1 MTRQLMTPLTRR
13 SVLGLLGA
21 APLAAGGAI
30 ALSKVANTQA
40 AHVETHPG
48 QAPAALL
55 PGGAYDKFVRGLAE
69 QDLFSGT
76 VLLAYHGK
84 PVLIRSYQMS
94 DKARGIP
101 NQASTIFALASLT
114 KFFTAFAVTQL
125 AAQGKLRF
133 DATLGSYLDG
143 FQAAV
148 ANTVTVHNLLTHT
161 AGIQDFS
168 RLANW
173 RQVFQG
179 FTTISE
185 AFDGTLALLQPLQ
198 PAFTA
203 GTQYSYSNS
212 NYFLLG
218 AIVAQVSGQPFW
230 EYMPRHIFS
239 PAGMTD
245 TGFFTG
251 QQWETDPRIARNY
264 GPQQADGSRQDITP
278 RAAGGPNGWDGAGG
292 AFSSALDLLCF
303 ANALRGGKLLPPA
316 WAEVMTGGKY
326 PINPTQQNPD
336 QASSQST
343 QIGYGIEE
351 RLTGGQRGYG
361 HTGGLL
367 VGVPGNTRPGGGST
381 SLTIYP
387 DLNVVAVVL
396 SNYFLYPGIG
406 TFLTEQ
412 DRIITQSAS

>member
-1 MTRQLMTPLTRR
+1 MTRQQLTPLTRR
-13 SVLGLLGA
+13 SMLGLLGA
-21 APLAAGGAI
+21 APLAAGGAVALTRI
-30 ALSKVANTQA
+30 ADTQP
-40 AHVETHPG
+40 AHAGTHPG
-48 QAPAALL
+48 QTPAALL
-55 PGGAYDKFVRGLAE
+55 PGGAYDRFVRGLAD

-101 NQASTIFALASLT
+101 NQVSTIFALASLT
-114 KFFTAFAVTQL
+114 KFFTALAVTQL
-125 AAQGKLRF
+125 AAQGMVRF
-133 DATLGSYLDG
+133 DATLGSYLNG
-143 FQAAV
+143 FPAAI

-161 AGIQDFS
+161 AGVQDFS
-168 RLANW
+168 GLPAW
-173 RQVFQG
+173 RQLFQG
-179 FTTISE
+179 FTTVTE
-185 AFDGTLALLQPLQ
+185 AFDGTLELLQSLP

-203 GTQYSYSNS
+203 GTQYAYSNS

-218 AIVAQVSGQPFW
+218 AIVAQASGQPFW
-230 EYMPRHIFS
+230 DYMPRHIFT
-239 PAGMTD
+239 PAGMTG

-251 QQWETDPRIARNY
+251 QQWKTDPRIARNY
-264 GPQQADGSRQDITP
+264 GPPQADGQRQDITP

-292 AFSSALDLLCF
+292 AFSSALDLLRF
-303 ANALRGGKLLPPA
+303 ANALQDGKLLPAA
-316 WAEVMTGGKY
+316 WTEVMTGGKY
-326 PINPTQQNPD
+326 PINPTKQNPD

-343 QIGYGIEE
+343 QIGYGTEE

-367 VGVPGNTRPGGGST
+367 VGVPGSTRPGGGST

-387 DLNVVAVVL
+387 DLNVVAIVL

-412 DRIITQSAS
+412 DRIITQNAS

>member
-1 MTRQLMTPLTRR
+1 MTRQLLTTLTRR
-13 SVLGLLGA
+13 SVLSLLGA
-21 APLAAGGAI
+21 APLAAGGAV
-30 ALSKVANTQA
+30 ALAGVADTPS
-40 AHVETHPG
+40 AHAETHPG
-48 QAPAALL
+48 QTPAALL
-55 PGGAYDKFVRGLAE
+55 PGGAYDRFVRGLAD
-69 QDLFSGT
+69 QDRFSGT

-101 NQASTIFALASLT
+101 NRASTIFALASLT
-114 KFFTAFAVTQL
+114 KFFTALAITQL
-125 AAQGKLRF
+125 VAQGKVRF

-143 FQAAV
+143 FPAAI
-148 ANTVTVHNLLTHT
+148 ADTVTVHHLLTHT
-161 AGIQDFS
+161 SGIQDFS
-168 RLANW
+168 RLPNW
-173 RQVFQG
+173 RQLFQG
-179 FTTISE
+179 FTTVTE
-185 AFDGTLALLQPLQ
+185 AFNGTLALLRPLP

-218 AIVAQVSGQPFW
+218 AFVAQASGQPFW
-230 EYMPRHIFS
+230 DYVPQHIFTS
-239 PAGMTD
+239 AGMTS
-245 TGFFTG
+245 TGFFTD

-264 GPQQADGSRQDITP
+264 GPPQADGLRQDITP
-278 RAAGGPNGWDGAGG
+278 RVAGGPNGWDGAGG
-292 AFSSALDLLCF
+292 AFSSALDLLRF
-303 ANALRGGKLLPPA
+303 ANALQDGTLLPVA
-316 WAEVMTGGKY
+316 WTEVMTSGKY
-326 PINPTQQNPD
+326 PINQTQQNPD

-343 QIGYGIEE
+343 QIGYGTEE

-367 VGVPGNTRPGGGST
+367 VGVPGSTQPGGGST

-387 DLNVVAVVL
+387 DLDIVAVVL

-412 DRIITQSAS
+412 DRIITQNAS